1 MFNIRKNKTLSLQ
14 YKKKENFL
22 TVMYIE
28 NGWSLHTVG
37 TL

>member
-14 YKKKENFL
+14 YKKENSL

-28 NGWSLHTVG
+28 NGWSLNVEVNR
-37 TL
+37 